1 MLDAGMGEFGMSK
14 DNSKERGELTG
25 SREKIIFGALV
36 LPAEYI
42 GLRWVL
48 LR

>member
-14 DNSKERGELTG
+14 DNSKERELTG